1 MYLLSL
7 TTFMVLEIER
17 SNFTQVN
24 LRIPVELQ
32 HDGWHRSQQQHTT
45 ANQWQVYLNYLCL
58 SVSLPWLAN
67 SFSGRIAS
75 WDLDCEAASF
85 WELVEGSIVTVGE
98 YKLCLLP
105 HTSCDRCELRIPR
118 EWVEIPGSI
127 ADYYLAVQ
135 IDLDAQQAIVWGY
148 TTHQRIIESAD
159 YDDLDRMYAVGAENL
174 IQDLSILQL
183 TEQLSPLQ
191 ATRGQVNP
199 LEPLSHTQ
207 ADNYVTTWSSSKFA
221 VPRLDIC
228 EADFPDWLSFL
239 SNDSWR
245 QQLTERRFGI
255 VAPVALTE

>member
-1 MYLLSL
+1 ME
-7 TTFMVLEIER
+7 LEIER

-24 LRIPVELQ
+24 LQIPVELQ
-32 HDGWHRSQQQHTT
+32 RDGWHRSQQQHTT
-45 ANQWQVYLNYLCL
+45 ANQWQGYLNYLCL

-67 SFSGRIAS
+67 SFSGRIQS
-75 WDLDCEAASF
+75 WDLECEAASF

-105 HTSCDRCELRIPR
+105 HTSCDRHELRVPR
-118 EWVEIPGSI
+118 EWVEIPGAI

-135 IDLDAQQAIVWGY
+135 IDLDDRQATVWGY
-148 TTHQRIIESAD
+148 TTHQRIIELGS
-159 YDDLDRMYAVGAENL
+159 YDDLDRMYAVGVEDL

-191 ATRGQVNP
+191 STRGAVNP

-207 ADNYVTTWSSSKFA
+207 ADNYITTWSSPKFA
-221 VPRLDIC
+221 VPRLDIG